1 MISSYIVVYHGYLID
16 QLDDHNIFLNEIF
29 QEEVYMKQS
38 SGFIHPTISFH
49 ICHFYLYGLK
59 QAYWVR
65 FNHLSVYLLFIGFH
79 TSKMDTF
86 LFTLFI
92 GDDIFLLTCVYW
104 LFFAYLKHFGYAQ
117 TFD

>member
-49 ICHFYLYGLK
+49 ICHFYKSL
-59 QAYWVR
+59 WVETSLLGKVQS
-65 FNHLSVYLLFIGFH
+65 FKCLSSL
-79 TSKMDTF
+79 
-86 LFTLFI
+86 
-92 GDDIFLLTCVYW
+92 YW
-104 LFFAYLKHFGYAQ
+104 LSYF
-117 TFD
+117 